1 MPGSRPI
8 TLNELDQML
17 AVTSSAR
24 DRALLLIAAASGG
37 RVNEL
42 AQAMVKSV
50 LAGDRTLTG
59 NLELPRRTVKGKK
72 RGRTIQLAAR
82 AQAAIAA
89 WLAQHPAPHLAAP
102 LWCALRAP
110 HGALSVRQLQRIMTG
125 AAARAGLQG
134 KVTAHSLRK
143 LYGCRV
149 YELSG
154 KDIAMA
160 AAALGHVNP
169 ASTPHYL
176 DLDGPRRAAILS
188 QILGDP
194 RDAELGPELPFDT
207 AA

>member
-1 MPGSRPI
+1 
-8 TLNELDQML
+8 ML
-17 AVTSSAR
+17 STTASAR

-42 AQAMVKSV
+42 AQATVKAV
-50 LAGDRTLTG
+50 QAGDRTLTG
-59 NLELPRRTVKGKK
+59 FLELPRRTVKGKK
-72 RGRTIQLAAR
+72 RGRSIQLAAR
-82 AQAAIAA
+82 SQAAIAA

-110 HGALSVRQLQRIMTG
+110 HGALSVRQLQRIVTG
-125 AAARAGLQG
+125 AASRAGLPG

-154 KDIAMA
+154 HDIAMT
-160 AAALGHVNP
+160 AAALGHINP
-169 ASTPHYL
+169 ASTPRYL
-176 DLDGPRRAAILS
+176 DLDGEKRAAVLS

-194 RDAELGPELPFDT
+194 NDAHLGASLPLDT

>member
-1 MPGSRPI
+1 
-8 TLNELDQML
+8 ML
-17 AVTSSAR
+17 AVTPCAR
-24 DRALLLIAAASGG
+24 DRALLLLAAASGG

-42 AQAMVKSV
+42 AQAIVRSV
-50 LAGDRTLTG
+50 QAGDRTLTG
-59 NLELPRRTVKGKK
+59 TLELPRRTVKGKK

-110 HGALSVRQLQRIMTG
+110 HAALSVRQLQRIMTG
-125 AAARAGLQG
+125 AATRAGLPG

-154 KDIAMA
+154 QDLAMT
-160 AAALGHVNP
+160 AAALGHINP
-169 ASTPHYL
+169 SSTPRYL
-176 DLDGPRRAAILS
+176 DLDGPKRAVVLS

-194 RDAELGPELPFDT
+194 ADAQLGAELPLES